1 MITYIKLVLTAII
14 WGGTFVA
21 GRIVVQ
27 TMEPFTAAF
36 FRFAVASICLLIL
49 TQKIE
54 RRLYKLTRNQAI
66 LVILLGLTG
75 VFSYNAFFFLGLQ
88 TVPASRAAL
97 IVALNPT
104 FIALG
109 AALFFREK
117 FNSLKLL
124 GITTSLTG
132 AAIVISKG
140 QIVNI
145 FKGSIGWGEV
155 FIFGCVLSWVAY
167 TLIGKSVMKSLSPL
181 AATTYACIIGAIALL
196 IPALF
201 EGITQDFMQF
211 PLAAWLGIFYLGVL
225 GSAIGFNWYYEGV
238 VAIGAAK
245 ASIFINLVPVS
256 AIAFAALLL
265 QEPITVSLVLGGV
278 LVVVGVFFTNKS

>member
-1 MITYIKLVLTAII
+1 MLTYLKLVLTAII

-27 TMEPFTAAF
+27 NMEPFTAAF
-36 FRFAVASICLLIL
+36 FRFAVASICLVIL

-54 RRLYKLTRNQAI
+54 KRLPKLKRSQI
-66 LVILLGLTG
+66 FPVILLGLTG

-88 TVPASRAAL
+88 TVAASRAAL

-104 FIALG
+104 FITLG

-117 FNSLKLL
+117 LNGLKLI
-124 GITTSLTG
+124 GIITSLTG

-140 QIVNI
+140 QILNL
-145 FKGSIGWGEV
+145 FQGSIGWGEL

-167 TLIGKSVMKSLSPL
+167 TLIGKSVVKSLSPL
-181 AATTYACIIGAIALL
+181 ATTTYACIIGAIALL

-201 EGITQDFMQF
+201 EGITQDLMQF
-211 PLAAWLGIFYLGVL
+211 PLAAWLGILYLGVL
-225 GSAIGFNWYYEGV
+225 GSAIGFSWYYEGI

-256 AIAFAALLL
+256 AIAFAVLLL
-265 QEPITVSLVLGGV
+265 HESVTISLVLGGI
-278 LVVVGVFFTNKS
+278 LVMAGVFCTNKA

>member
-1 MITYIKLVLTAII
+1 MITYVKLVLTAII

-36 FRFAVASICLLIL
+36 FRFAVASVCLLIL
-49 TQKIE
+49 TQRIE
-54 RRLYKLTRNQAI
+54 KRLPKLKKNQI
-66 LVILLGLTG
+66 FPVILLGLTG
-75 VFSYNAFFFLGLQ
+75 VFSYNAFFFIGLQ
-88 TVPASRAAL
+88 TVAASRAAL
-97 IVALNPT
+97 IVALNPI
-104 FIALG
+104 FIAIG
-109 AALFFREK
+109 AALIFKEK
-117 FNSLKLL
+117 FNNLKLL
-124 GITTSLTG
+124 GIITSLTG

-140 QIVNI
+140 QIINLLR
-145 FKGSIGWGEV
+145 GSIGWGEF

-196 IPALF
+196 IPALL
-201 EGITQDFMQF
+201 EGIAQNFMQF
-211 PLAAWLGIFYLGVL
+211 PLPAWLGIFYLGVL
-225 GSAIGFNWYYEGV
+225 GSAIGFSWYYEGV
-238 VAIGAAK
+238 MTIGAAK

-265 QEPITVSLVLGGV
+265 HEPITISLILGGI
-278 LVVVGVFFTNKS
+278 LVVTGVFFTNKS

>member
-54 RRLYKLTRNQAI
+54 RRLPKLKRNQI
-66 LVILLGLTG
+66 FTVILLGLTG

-88 TVPASRAAL
+88 TVAASRAAL

-117 FNSLKLL
+117 FNGLKLL
-124 GITTSLTG
+124 GIITSLTG

-140 QIVNI
+140 QLINL
-145 FKGSIGWGEV
+145 FQGSIGWGE
-155 FIFGCVLSWVAY
+155 FCIFGCVLSWVAY

-201 EGITQDFMQF
+201 EGITQDFIQF
-211 PLAAWLGIFYLGVL
+211 PLAAWLGILYLGVL
-225 GSAIGFNWYYEGV
+225 GSAIGFSWYYEGV

-256 AIAFAALLL
+256 TIAFAALLL

>member
-1 MITYIKLVLTAII
+1 MITYVKLVLTAII

-36 FRFAVASICLLIL
+36 FRFAVASICLLFL

-54 RRLYKLTRNQAI
+54 ERLPKLKKNQFFT
-66 LVILLGLTG
+66 VVLLGLTG

-88 TVPASRAAL
+88 TVAASRAAL

-117 FNSLKLL
+117 FNGLKLL
-124 GITTSLTG
+124 GIVSSLTG

-140 QIVNI
+140 QLLNI
-145 FKGSIGWGEV
+145 FRGSIGWGEL
-155 FIFGCVLSWVAY
+155 FIFGCVVSWVAY
-167 TLIGKSVMKSLSPL
+167 TLIGKLVMKYLSPL

-196 IPALF
+196 IPALL
-201 EGITQDFMQF
+201 EGIAQNFMQF
-211 PLAAWLGIFYLGVL
+211 PLPAWLGIFYLGFL
-225 GSAIGFNWYYEGV
+225 GSAIGFSWYYEGV

-245 ASIFINLVPVS
+245 ASVFINLVPVS

-265 QEPITVSLVLGGV
+265 HEPITISLISGGI
-278 LVVVGVFFTNKS
+278 LVVTGVFFTNKS